1 MKPLRISRNR
11 RASTIL
17 KNCLVHDRTRSL
29 LGQAKRKGLCLTCD
43 FKPSP
48 CWKSF
53 ARDQVCDFYQTR
65 NNQSQLFQ
73 VGSQWQLDTFNFG
86 SKLCCHMHALF
97 VVCPAIRNQERVA
110 HRIYSLK
117 TRKPSQG
124 SSEKRSRAM
133 SGWQSTHRLLSSSFL
148 GLPYRILNIN
158 HKKNY
163 L

>member
-1 MKPLRISRNR
+1 MKVVPDRITGKGRTNKDYRPAVLLVFAFMRSCRFARENSCETTANLQKYR
-11 RASTIL
+11 SL
-17 KNCLVHDRTRSL
+17 HNSKNCLVHDRTRSL

-86 SKLCCHMHALF
+86 SKLCCQMHALF

-117 TRKPSQG
+117 T
-124 SSEKRSRAM
+124 
-133 SGWQSTHRLLSSSFL
+133 
-148 GLPYRILNIN
+148 
-158 HKKNY
+158 
-163 L
+163 